1 MHRHRPLLFILTVTL
16 ASQLVSAQESGSLL
30 IRGAVLEPGRWAPSD
45 VKREFSDQIQ
55 SVTFTAGRDKAQH
68 VGTGI
73 PLLSLLQKAVLKT
86 EKVPKHHDL
95 TFLVI
100 IEAHDS
106 YRVFFSFAE
115 LVPTCGRTQA
125 FLVWDVDGKPLSG
138 DQAPYRLIVTSDQ
151 GADRNIYGIAA
162 ITLVDGTQV
171 ANQLAGG
178 KQL

>member
-1 MHRHRPLLFILTVTL
+1 MPRHPPLLVILTITL
-16 ASQLVSAQESGSLL
+16 AGQLASAQESGSVL
-30 IRGAVLEPGRWAPSD
+30 IRGAVLKPGRWTPSD
-45 VKREFSDQIQ
+45 VKREFGDQVQ
-55 SVTFTAGRDKAQH
+55 SVTFIAGKDKAQH

-86 EKVPKHHDL
+86 ERVPKHHDL

-100 IEAHDS
+100 IEAHDT

-125 FLVWDVDGKPLSG
+125 FLAWDVDGKPLSG
-138 DQAPYRLIVTSDQ
+138 DQAPFRLIVSSDQ
-151 GADRNIYGIAA
+151 RADRNIYGIAT
-162 ITLVDGTQV
+162 ITLVDGTQL

-178 KQL
+178 K